1 LTMLTIGNLNLNVP
15 FIQAPLSGYSDYAMR
30 RLALD
35 FGAPLTFS
43 GVMLAKSAPH
53 PKLLKNPLF
62 KPHDD
67 EHPVGAQILGN
78 DPATMARAAEAL
90 QNAGY
95 DIIDLNFACP
105 VPKVVRRRRGGYLL
119 KEPDTVMDIYH
130 RVREAVTCP
139 VTMKLRTG
147 YDSSEASYDRFYR
160 IVDEA
165 SRQNVDALIIHARTV
180 VQKFA
185 GEVNWPLLSEIK
197 GHFPKTTLIGSGDLF
212 DPRTTIERLKTSKL
226 DGLLIARGAIG
237 NPWIY
242 TGLHAVLRGEPVP
255 PPPSLTEQADV
266 MRKHFE
272 LICRLYAPIKAIRY
286 FRKFLVRYC
295 RLHPK
300 RKQAQKTLLTAN
312 SKTQL
317 LAGIERWYEN
327 HDNTLINHPHPDE
340 QQSG

>member
-1 LTMLTIGNLNLNVP
+1 MLTIGNLILSAP
-15 FIQAPLSGYSDYAMR
+15 FMQAPLSGYSDYAMR

-43 GVMLAKSAPH
+43 GVMLAKSAAH

-78 DPATMARAAEAL
+78 DPATMAKAAEAL

-95 DIIDLNFACP
+95 DVIDLNFACP
-105 VPKVVRRRRGGYLL
+105 APKVVRRRRGGYLL

-147 YDSSEASYDRFYR
+147 YDSSKASYDHFYR
-160 IVDEA
+160 IVTEA
-165 SRQNVDALIIHARTV
+165 SQQNVDALIVHARTV
-180 VQKFA
+180 VQKFT
-185 GEVNWPLLSEIK
+185 GEVDWPLLAQIK
-197 GHFPKTTLIGSGDLF
+197 HHFPKTTFIGSGDLLE
-212 DPRTTIERLKTSKL
+212 PQATVERLKAAKL

-242 TGLHAVLRGEPVP
+242 TGLHAVLKGEPAP
-255 PPPSLTEQADV
+255 PPPSLAEQADV

-272 LICRLYAPIKAIRY
+272 MIRQLYAPIKAIRY
-286 FRKFLVRYC
+286 FRKFLIRYC

-300 RKQAQKTLLTAN
+300 RKQAQKTLLEAN

-317 LAGIERWYEN
+317 FTAIDKWYGN
-327 HDNTLINHPHPDE
+327 HSNELIRKE
-340 QQSG
+340 

>member
-1 LTMLTIGNLNLNVP
+1 MGKLNLSVP

-43 GVMLAKSAPH
+43 GVMLAKSAAH

-62 KPHDD
+62 RPHDD

-78 DPATMARAAEAL
+78 DSATMVKAAGAL
-90 QNAGY
+90 QNAGF

-105 VPKVVRRRRGGYLL
+105 APKVVRRRRGGYLL
-119 KEPDTVMDIYH
+119 KEPDTVLDIFC

-147 YDSSEASYDRFYR
+147 YDSSEASHDRFYH

-180 VQKFA
+180 VQKFT
-185 GEVNWPLLSEIK
+185 GEVDWPLLSEIK
-197 GHFPKTTLIGSGDLF
+197 RHFPKTTLIGSGDLF
-212 DPRTTIERLKTSKL
+212 DPRTTVERLKTSKL

-242 TGLHAVLRGEPVP
+242 TALHAILKGGPAP
-255 PPPSLTEQADV
+255 PPPTLTEQADV

-272 LICRLYAPIKAIRY
+272 MICRLYAPIKAIRY
-286 FRKFLVRYC
+286 FRKFLIRYC

-300 RKQAQKTLLTAN
+300 RKQAQKILLAAN

-317 LAGIERWYEN
+317 LAAMEKWYGN
-327 HDNTLINHPHPDE
+327 HDNTLTNHPHPRDP
-340 QQSG
+340 QPV